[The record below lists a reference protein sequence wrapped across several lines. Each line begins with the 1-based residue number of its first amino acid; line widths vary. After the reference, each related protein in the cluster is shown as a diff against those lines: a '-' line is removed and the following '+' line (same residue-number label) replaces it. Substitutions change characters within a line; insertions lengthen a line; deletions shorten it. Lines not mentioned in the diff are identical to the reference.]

1 MEQYASDPLVGQ
13 TIDGRYLI
21 QARLARGGMATVY
34 EALDLRLDRVVALK
48 VMHRHLAEDP
58 DFVSRFR
65 REARST
71 ARLAHP
77 HVVGVFDQGE
87 ADDLIYLAMELV
99 PGRTVRDLLVDFGP
113 LAPEQAL
120 VILEPV
126 LEGLGAAHAAGFVH
140 RDIKPENVLIA
151 DDGRVKVAD
160 FGLARALV
168 PSDTSATTGMI
179 IGTVAYLSPE
189 QVERGDADGRS
200 DVYAAGIL
208 LFEMVTGR
216 VPHEGTSPLSVA
228 YQHVN
233 ADVPPPSQLTRGLP
247 TEVDAL
253 VLTATRRDPKQRYQS
268 AGAFL
273 ADARRVRNLL
283 PPPRSLAEARTDIV
297 QPGGAKRTARAPRT
311 RTRPDPVPPP
321 APEGRRRHRRRPP
334 EAPPAQSPPRVPPR
348 IPPGARRA
356 GGVGESGIAPSGPP
370 RRRRGGWIA
379 TIAVLAVVAVAIAG
393 GFWLLGRPA
402 PVAVPDLVGLTQE
415 QAANVAAKAGLT
427 VQVASQEFSDTV
439 PAGAILSTAPVAG
452 AGIDAGGTI
461 RASVS
466 KGPELTSV
474 PNVAGQLPEAATQ
487 ALDAV
492 GLNVDQT
499 RQVYDPTIP
508 SGQVVGTVP
517 AGGEAVQ
524 PGASVVLNVSKGP
537 EPVTIPGLAG
547 RKGAAAQAA
556 LERLG
561 LQVTIEEHFSKRVD
575 VGDVIASRPKAGV
588 EVPAG
593 SRVQLNVSKGPPPVT
608 VPNLV
613 DMRRSQAIAAL
624 ERLGLKA
631 KVVRGA
637 NTRLDRVIS
646 QESPAG
652 SKVPYGSVVV
662 IRII

>member
-1 MEQYASDPLVGQ
+1 MVGQ

-21 QARLARGGMATVY
+21 QARLAKGGMATVY

-58 DFVSRFR
+58 GFVSRFR

-87 ADDLIYLAMELV
+87 SDGLIYLAMELV

-113 LAPEQAL
+113 LMPEQAL

-126 LEGLGAAHAAGFVH
+126 LEGLGAAHNAGFVH

-228 YQHVN
+228 YMHVN
-233 ADVPPPSQLTRGLP
+233 ADVPAPSMLTAGVPPEIDT
-247 TEVDAL
+247 L

-273 ADARRVRNLL
+273 AEVRRVRGVL
-283 PPPRSLAEARTDIV
+283 PAPRSLAEARTAV
-297 QPGGAKRTARAPRT
+297 VEPGGARRTGRAPRA
-311 RTRPDPVPPP
+311 RTRPDPMAPDRSSPRRSTPP
-321 APEGRRRHRRRPP
+321 AGQRRRHQRGTPPPQQVDNRPRRP
-334 EAPPAQSPPRVPPR
+334 
-348 IPPGARRA
+348 
-356 GGVGESGIAPSGPP
+356 
-370 RRRRGGWIA
+370 RGGIIA
-379 TIAVLAVVAVAIAG
+379 TAVLLAIVAAAVAG

-402 PVAVPDLVGLTQE
+402 PLSAPNLIGLSQE
-415 QAANVAAKAGLT
+415 AGIREAAQAGLT
-427 VQVASQEFSDTV
+427 VQIVGEEFSDTA
-439 PAGAILSTAPVAG
+439 PSGTILSTDPVAG
-452 AGIDAGGTI
+452 AAIDAGGTI
-461 RASVS
+461 RAQVS
-466 KGPELTSV
+466 KGPERIGV
-474 PNVAGQLPEAATQ
+474 PAVASQLPAAATQ
-487 ALDAV
+487 AIEAAGLVVGQSTEVFDA
-492 GLNVDQT
+492 
-499 RQVYDPTIP
+499 QVPA
-508 SGQVVGTVP
+508 GQVVGTDP
-517 AGGEAVQ
+517 AAGEPAA
-524 PGASVVLNVSKGP
+524 PGSRVTLLVSKGP
-537 EPVTIPGLAG
+537 EPVAIPRLAG
-547 RKGAAAQAA
+547 RKAASAQAD

-561 LQVTIEEHFSKRVD
+561 LQVTVDERFSKRVD
-575 VGDVIASRPKAGV
+575 AGDVISTRPKAGT
-588 EVPAG
+588 EVTVG
-593 SRVQLNVSKGPPPVT
+593 SAIQLNVSKGPPPVT

-613 DMRRSQAIAAL
+613 DLRRTQAIAAL
-624 ERLGLKA
+624 EKIGLKA
-631 KVVRGA
+631 KVVRSG

-662 IRII
+662 IRIV